1 MMRYA
6 PALAFLALILVGLQA
21 ARVDEKKADDKGA
34 ALKVAGTYMVVAGEK
49 DGKKEPDERVKG
61 TVVRFTDDMVIVTDK
76 DKKETFTA
84 TYKITGTKSPYAL
97 TMTSKDDAAKGETA
111 RGLIERE
118 GDQLRL
124 IYALPG
130 GEAPTEF
137 KTKDK
142 QLMFVL
148 KPAKP

>member
-1 MMRYA
+1 M
-6 PALAFLALILVGLQA
+6 
-21 ARVDEKKADDKGA
+21 
-34 ALKVAGTYMVVAGEK
+34 
-49 DGKKEPDERVKG
+49 
-61 TVVRFTDDMVIVTDK
+61 RFTDDTVVVTDK
-76 DKKETFTA
+76 DKKDTFSA
-84 TYKITGTKSPYAL
+84 TYKITGTKSPFTI
-97 TMTSKDDAAKGETA
+97 TMTSKDAPVKGETA
-111 RGLIERE
+111 RGLIEKE

-148 KPAKP
+148 KPAKQ